1 MTSKQPKTSKKTH
14 KTRITNKRRNEIQ
27 EELRILVES
36 GKILGETHTMLAERF
51 NVKRDTISRYLKQ
64 IYSKIPAEDIEH
76 TRVKIQVMFDKLFR
90 ESEKML
96 ATAKNNKEKKEA
108 IDLLLRCMDKFIDFL
123 ERFGIKAKAPDLH
136 YMKGDI
142 DNNINIQVITTEQ
155 NE

>member
-14 KTRITNKRRNEIQ
+14 KTRITNQRRNEIQ

-36 GKILGETHTMLAERF
+36 GKILGVTHTMLAERF
-51 NVKRDTISRYLKQ
+51 DVKRDTISRYLKQ

-90 ESEKML
+90 ESEKMVV
-96 ATAKNNKEKKEA
+96 TAQDNKEKKEA
-108 IDLLLRCMDKFIDFL
+108 IDLLLRCMDRFIDFL
-123 ERFGIKAKAPDLH
+123 EKFGVKAKAPDLH

>member
-1 MTSKQPKTSKKTH
+1 MTSKQPERSKKTH

-36 GKILGETHTMLAERF
+36 GKILGETHTMLAEKF
-51 NVKRDTISRYLKQ
+51 DVKSETISRYLKQ

-96 ATAKNNKEKKEA
+96 VTAQDNKEKKEA

-123 ERFGIKAKAPDLH
+123 ERFGVKAKAPDLH